1 MAHDGGLGRRVPTDF
16 THVEKYP
23 LRAAIQDPLDELVVP
38 PKPAEVGLGL
48 PPYWKTWDQGNE
60 GACVGF
66 GGSVMMGVTNSRQYW
81 RLHKVTQQFRY
92 DPWWLYNEAQLVD
105 EWAETPPEE
114 GTSVNAACKILKA
127 KGHCRVYRSVINPVN
142 VDEGISAY
150 RWATTVD
157 EMRAAIFAQRA
168 IAIGVN
174 WYDAFDSM
182 GIREYNGELWIGIDS
197 SGKPKSNLGSIRG
210 GHCVGIY
217 RMSDR
222 RQAFRFMNSWGDF
235 YPPMWLPYAVMQRLL
250 DEYGEAAVITDR

>member
-1 MAHDGGLGRRVPTDF
+1 MHDGGLGRRIPTDF
-16 THVEKYP
+16 EHVEKYP
-23 LRAAIQDPLDELVVP
+23 LKALIVDASEELVVP
-38 PKPAEVGLGL
+38 SDSVEVGLGL
-48 PPYWKTWDQGNE
+48 PSYWRTWDQGSE

-66 GGSVMMGVTNSRQYW
+66 GSSVMMGVTNTRQFW
-81 RLHKVTQQFRY
+81 RINKTTQQFRY

-114 GTSVNAACKILKA
+114 GTSVRASCRVLQD
-127 KGHCRVYRSVINPVN
+127 KGHCRVYRNVANPV
-142 VDEGISAY
+142 DLTQGIAAY

-157 EMRAAIFAQRA
+157 EMRAALFNQRA
-168 IAIGVN
+168 ISIGVN
-174 WYDAFDSM
+174 WYSAFDSM
-182 GIREYNGELWIGIDS
+182 GISEWKNELWIGLDS
-197 SGKPKSNLGSIRG
+197 SGKPKTNLGSIRG

-235 YPPMWLPYAVMQRLL
+235 YPPMWIPYSVMQRLL